1 MRVLKN
7 GRGKT
12 SRATINEN
20 SELVS
25 ELKRLTTSKKSI
37 DERKNKRKKTTYFLN
52 QCAPFLKPAIQ
63 MFKILFHD
71 YVLAPHRDLNLASL
85 MS

>member
-12 SRATINEN
+12 AKATINEN

-37 DERKNKRKKTTYFLN
+37 DERKNKRKKTTF
-52 QCAPFLKPAIQ
+52 
-63 MFKILFHD
+63 
-71 YVLAPHRDLNLASL
+71 
-85 MS
+85 